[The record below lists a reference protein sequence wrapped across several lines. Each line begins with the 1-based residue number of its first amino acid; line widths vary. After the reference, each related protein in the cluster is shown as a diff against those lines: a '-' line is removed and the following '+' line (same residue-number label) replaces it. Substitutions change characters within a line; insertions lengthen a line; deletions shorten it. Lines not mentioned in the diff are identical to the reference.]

1 MPANGRQQ
9 GGVCNLIKSTG
20 SFYHHVLSFAPS
32 NTVKFILKMR
42 EGERE
47 LELCFLLNNF
57 QWRVIEVFQHHTTGF
72 LIPAKM
78 SAESFCF
85 PEWSTLFLTDA

>member
-1 MPANGRQQ
+1 MLANDTQQ
-9 GGVCNLIKSTG
+9 GRFCTRRKSTE
-20 SFYHHVLSFAPS
+20 SFFHHALSFAPS
-32 NTVKFILKMR
+32 NTVKFTLKMR

-57 QWRVIEVFQHHTTGF
+57 QKIVEVFQHHTTGF

-78 SAESFCF
+78 STESFCF
-85 PEWSTLFLTDA
+85 QEWPTLFLTDA